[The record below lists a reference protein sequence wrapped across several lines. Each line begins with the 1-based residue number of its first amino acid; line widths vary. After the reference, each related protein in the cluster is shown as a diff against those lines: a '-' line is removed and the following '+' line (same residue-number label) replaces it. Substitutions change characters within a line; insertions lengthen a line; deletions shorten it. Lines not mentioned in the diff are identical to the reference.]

1 LSLRSCAEKLQIEE
15 ENDAKMKKSWHHVI
29 FLREKLSALFPDAFV
44 THTPNDD
51 TKKSIKC
58 RLFAFLYP
66 LSL

>member
-51 TKKSIKC
+51 PKKVN
-58 RLFAFLYP
+58 
-66 LSL
+66 